1 MPEIRVIEPVIFPS
15 VDKLRVCA
23 YARVSSDSE
32 DQYNSFTS
40 QVHYYTKYIQ
50 AHEDW
55 QFVDIYADQ
64 GITGTSACKREEF
77 LRLMRD
83 CRQGKIDRI
92 PNGVMRVFSI
102 SLQMNGILGMN
113 YFKNGIQRILSPF
126 KRK

>member
-55 QFVDIYADQ
+55 QFVDIYADEAVII
-64 GITGTSACKREEF
+64 GLKT
-77 LRLMRD
+77 LRLKK
-83 CRQGKIDRI
+83 C
-92 PNGVMRVFSI
+92 
-102 SLQMNGILGMN
+102 
-113 YFKNGIQRILSPF
+113 
-126 KRK
+126 